1 MSEQQRHRNPMGLK
15 PGRRE
20 ALGLNELRELL
31 GDINSTLGQ
40 IREAIDAAQGEPN
53 QQGLLAALYT
63 RTLMVKLQVQ
73 IDMER
78 FK

>member
-1 MSEQQRHRNPMGLK
+1 MTHRNPM
-15 PGRRE
+15 
-20 ALGLNELRELL
+20 GLNELRELL